1 LVLLEWIP
9 FTAPGPGKPFP
20 GLFPCSQITTVSS
33 EDFKKKGS
41 LSGRIRTLKDI
52 SRERKNLRQIILSDW
67 IYRIVR
73 VVYVVLFLYAGVNK
87 LLNPRAF
94 ATVIDAF
101 GLVPDP
107 LIMAI
112 AFALP
117 VLEIVAAFGLLFDV
131 RGSLG
136 LVTGLLVFFMAV
148 VSYGIRM
155 GLDIDCGCFG
165 PGDLEGEA
173 YRGLRPAFYRN
184 LVLIAGIAY
193 LYSWRFIRAVKP
205 VRLELLLDRI
215 RYREE

>member
-1 LVLLEWIP
+1 M
-9 FTAPGPGKPFP
+9 
-20 GLFPCSQITTVSS
+20 
-33 EDFKKKGS
+33 
-41 LSGRIRTLKDI
+41 
-52 SRERKNLRQIILSDW
+52 RQIILSDW

-73 VVYVVLFLYAGVNK
+73 VVYVVLFVYAGVNK

-107 LIMAI
+107 LIMPI
-112 AFALP
+112 AVALP
-117 VLEIVAAFGLLFDV
+117 ILEIIAAVGLLFDA

-136 LVTGLLVFFMAV
+136 AVTGLLVFFMVV
-148 VSYGIRM
+148 VSYGIWM

-173 YRGLRPAFYRN
+173 YKGLRPALYRN
-184 LVLIAGIAY
+184 LILSVGIFY
-193 LYSWRFIRAVKP
+193 LYGWRFIRAVKP
-205 VRLELLLDRI
+205 VPLELLLNRI

>member
-1 LVLLEWIP
+1 V
-9 FTAPGPGKPFP
+9 PGPGKPLP
-20 GLFPCSQITTVSS
+20 GLFPCSPITAVYY
-33 EDFKKKGS
+33 EEVQRKGT
-41 LSGRIRTLKDI
+41 LSRRVRTPETFRP
-52 SRERKNLRQIILSDW
+52 RERKVLREIILSDW

-73 VVYVVLFLYAGVNK
+73 VIYVVLFVYAGVNK

-107 LIMAI
+107 LIMPI
-112 AFALP
+112 AVALP
-117 VLEIVAAFGLLFDV
+117 VLEILAAVGLLFDV

-136 LVTGLLVFFMAV
+136 LVAGLLVFFMAV
-148 VSYGIRM
+148 VSYGIWM

-173 YRGLRPAFYRN
+173 YKGLRPAFYRN
-184 LVLIAGIAY
+184 LVLITGIAY
-193 LYSWRFIRAVKP
+193 LYGWRYLRAVKP
-205 VRLELLLDRI
+205 VRLELIFDKI

>member
-1 LVLLEWIP
+1 L
-9 FTAPGPGKPFP
+9 
-20 GLFPCSQITTVSS
+20 
-33 EDFKKKGS
+33 
-41 LSGRIRTLKDI
+41 
-52 SRERKNLRQIILSDW
+52 RKIVLSDW

-73 VVYVVLFLYAGVNK
+73 LVYAVLFLYAGVNK
-87 LLNPRAF
+87 LLNPRSF

-107 LIMAI
+107 LIMPI
-112 AFALP
+112 AVALP
-117 VLEIVAAFGLLFDV
+117 ILEIMAALGLLFDV

-148 VSYGIRM
+148 VSYGIWM

-173 YRGLRPAFYRN
+173 YKGLRPALYRN
-184 LVLIAGIAY
+184 LILSVGIFY
-193 LYSWRFIRAVKP
+193 LYGWRFFRAFKP
-205 VRLELLLDRI
+205 VRLELLLNKI

>member
-1 LVLLEWIP
+1 MNGKRLFDFLRSRQPLE
-9 FTAPGPGKPFP
+9 
-20 GLFPCSQITTVSS
+20 
-33 EDFKKKGS
+33 
-41 LSGRIRTLKDI
+41 
-52 SRERKNLRQIILSDW
+52 RENLRQIVLSDW

-73 VVYVVLFLYAGVNK
+73 LVYVVLFLYAGVNK
-87 LLNPRAF
+87 LLSPKAF

-107 LIMAI
+107 LIMPI

-117 VLEIVAAFGLLFDV
+117 ILEIVAALGLLFDV

-148 VSYGIRM
+148 VSYGIWM

-184 LVLIAGIAY
+184 IVLMAGIAY

-205 VRLELLLDRI
+205 VRLEWWFSKFDGFVRSRHPGENRGPDIL
-215 RYREE
+215 

>member
-1 LVLLEWIP
+1 M
-9 FTAPGPGKPFP
+9 
-20 GLFPCSQITTVSS
+20 
-33 EDFKKKGS
+33 
-41 LSGRIRTLKDI
+41 
-52 SRERKNLRQIILSDW
+52 RQIILSDW

-73 VVYVVLFLYAGVNK
+73 VVYVVLFVYAGVNK

-107 LIMAI
+107 LIMPI
-112 AFALP
+112 AVALP
-117 VLEIVAAFGLLFDV
+117 ILEIIAAVGLFFDA

-136 LVTGLLVFFMAV
+136 LVSGLLVFFMAV
-148 VSYGIRM
+148 VSYGIWM

-165 PGDLEGEA
+165 PGDLEGDA
-173 YRGLRPAFYRN
+173 YRGLRPALYKN
-184 LVLIAGIAY
+184 LILAVGIAY

-205 VRLELLLDRI
+205 VPLELLLNRI

>member
-1 LVLLEWIP
+1 M
-9 FTAPGPGKPFP
+9 
-20 GLFPCSQITTVSS
+20 
-33 EDFKKKGS
+33 
-41 LSGRIRTLKDI
+41 
-52 SRERKNLRQIILSDW
+52 RQIILSDG

-73 VVYVVLFLYAGVNK
+73 VVYVVLFVYAGVNK

-107 LIMAI
+107 LITPI
-112 AFALP
+112 AVALP
-117 VLEIVAAFGLLFDV
+117 ILEIVAALGLLFDA

-136 LVTGLLVFFMAV
+136 LVSGLLAFFMAV
-148 VSYGIRM
+148 VSYGIWM

-165 PGDLEGEA
+165 PSDLEGDA
-173 YRGLRPAFYRN
+173 YRGLRPALYRN
-184 LVLIAGIAY
+184 LILAVGIAY

-205 VRLELLLDRI
+205 VPLELLLNRI

>member
-1 LVLLEWIP
+1 M
-9 FTAPGPGKPFP
+9 
-20 GLFPCSQITTVSS
+20 
-33 EDFKKKGS
+33 
-41 LSGRIRTLKDI
+41 
-52 SRERKNLRQIILSDW
+52 RKIILSNW

-73 VVYVVLFLYAGVNK
+73 VAYVVLFLYAGVNK
-87 LLNPRAF
+87 LLNPAAF

-107 LIMAI
+107 LIMPI
-112 AFALP
+112 ALALP
-117 VLEIVAAFGLLFDV
+117 ILEILAAVGLLFDV

-148 VSYGIRM
+148 VSYGIWM

-173 YRGLRPAFYRN
+173 YRGLWPAFHRN
-184 LVLIAGIAY
+184 LILGAGIAC
-193 LYSWRFIRAVKP
+193 LYAWRYVRTVKP
-205 VRLELLLDRI
+205 VRLELLLNRV

>member
-1 LVLLEWIP
+1 MSGFQEQ
-9 FTAPGPGKPFP
+9 
-20 GLFPCSQITTVSS
+20 GLPVRKDEEF
-33 EDFKKKGS
+33 EGHFKK
-41 LSGRIRTLKDI
+41 
-52 SRERKNLRQIILSDW
+52 ERRNLRQIILSDW

-73 VVYVVLFLYAGVNK
+73 VIYAVLFLYAGVNK
-87 LLNPRAF
+87 LLSPKAF

-107 LIMAI
+107 LIMPI
-112 AFALP
+112 AVALP
-117 VLEIVAAFGLLFDV
+117 ILEIVAALGLVLDV

-148 VSYGIRM
+148 VSYGIWM

-173 YRGLRPAFYRN
+173 YRGLRPALYRN
-184 LVLIAGIAY
+184 LILTVGIAY
-193 LYSWRFIRAVKP
+193 LYSWRFLRAVKP
-205 VRLELLLDRI
+205 VRLELLLNKI